1 VKDANWVADGAK
13 RVNVTTTGRRSGK
26 KHTVA
31 LWYVAKGPAG
41 PAYLWHN
48 KGKTDWMANI
58 RARGGAEVDFG
69 GGKLNVTATRV
80 DGQERDWAVSA
91 FLRKYLTARLFQLLG
106 WTRHAVVF
114 RLERSA

>member
-1 VKDANWVADGAK
+1 MKDQNWVPDGAK
-13 RVNVTTTGRRSGK
+13 RVKVTTTGRRSGK

-31 LWYVAKGPAG
+31 LWYVAKGPSG

-58 RARGGAEVDFG
+58 RAKGEAEVDFG
-69 GGKLNVTATRV
+69 GGSLTVRATRV
-80 DGQERDWAVSA
+80 VGQEREWVIGT

-106 WTRHAVVF
+106 WTKRAVVF
-114 RLERSA
+114 RLEPR

>member
-1 VKDANWVADGAK
+1 VKNPDWVSDAK

-26 KHTVA
+26 KHTVP
-31 LWYVAKGPAG
+31 LWFVAQGPAG

-48 KGKTDWMANI
+48 KGKTDWIANI

-69 GGKLNVTATRV
+69 GGAIPVRATRV
-80 DGQERDWAVSA
+80 DGQERERVVGQ

-106 WTRHAVVF
+106 WTKQAVVF
-114 RLERSA
+114 RLERA

>member
-1 VKDANWVADGAK
+1 MKDANWVSDGK

-26 KHTVA
+26 RHTVP
-31 LWYVAKGPAG
+31 LWFVAKGPAG

-69 GGKLNVTATRV
+69 GAQVNVTATRV
-80 DGQERDWAVSA
+80 DGQERDWAVGA
-91 FLRKYLTARLFQLLG
+91 FLGKYLTARLFQLLG
-106 WTRHAVVF
+106 WTKHAVVF
-114 RLERSA
+114 RLERVA

>member
-1 VKDANWVADGAK
+1 MKNGNWVPDGAK

-31 LWYVAKGPAG
+31 LWFVTKGPEG

-58 RARGGAEVDFG
+58 RARGAAEVDFG
-69 GGKLNVTATRV
+69 SGILPVSATRV
-80 DGQERDWAVSA
+80 EGQERDWVVGQ
-91 FLRKYLTARLFQLLG
+91 FLRKYLLARLFQLLG
-106 WTRHAVVF
+106 WTKQAVVF
-114 RLERSA
+114 RLERA

>member
-1 VKDANWVADGAK
+1 VKNGSWVPDSAK

-31 LWYVAKGPAG
+31 LWFVTKGPEG

-69 GGKLNVTATRV
+69 SGVLPVSATRV
-80 DGQERDWAVSA
+80 EGQERDWVVGQ
-91 FLRKYLTARLFQLLG
+91 FLRKYFLARLFQLLG
-106 WTRHAVVF
+106 WTKQAVVF
-114 RLERSA
+114 RLERA